1 MYDLPTVLNGLAVRM
16 KAFGMIVI
24 GRQDQLCCLS
34 NYNPASTDQKPAS
47 SLRTEQ
53 PNPAS
58 CLRRKF

>member
-34 NYNPASTDQKPAS
+34 NYNPVVQTKSQHPHCMAI
-47 SLRTEQ
+47 
-53 PNPAS
+53 
-58 CLRRKF
+58 